1 MSDHPIELRASVQ
14 RRDFTL
20 DVDLQL
26 PGRGVTALFGP
37 SGSGKTTCLR
47 VLAGLEPAKRV
58 RVAVSGEV
66 WDDSERGQRVPTH
79 HRPLGYVFQEASLF
93 EHLSVRDNLRYGWR
107 RTTVAQ
113 RRHGWDHGLQ
123 LLGIAHLLDRRPA
136 ELSGGERQRV
146 AIARALATSPRVL
159 LMDEPLASL
168 DAARK
173 AEVLPWL
180 EQLNEGLDLPIVYV
194 THAFDEALRLADH
207 LVLLEEGRVRA
218 QGPIAELITRTDLPI
233 AHGDAASALITGLV
247 RDTADDGL
255 TTLAI
260 DGGTLRLT
268 TQRRE
273 PYPLGSTLRVRVQAR
288 DVSVALHEPQQI
300 SVNNVLPATVTE
312 LADDGPGQVLVTLRL
327 GERTRLLARLT
338 QGSAQRLGLAP
349 GLPVFA
355 LIKGVAVL
363 R

>member
-1 MSDHPIELRASVQ
+1 MSQGLHIRLSLAREAFQLA
-14 RRDFTL
+14 L
-20 DVDLQL
+20 DLQL
-26 PGRGVTALFGP
+26 PQRGITALFGP
-37 SGSGKTTCLR
+37 SGSGKTTALR
-47 VLAGLEPAKRV
+47 CVAGLEPMARGHV
-58 RVAVSGEV
+58 RVNGEV
-66 WDDSERGQRVPTH
+66 WQDDAAGVRLPTW
-79 HRPLGYVFQEASLF
+79 RRSLGYVFQEASLF

-107 RTTVAQ
+107 RTPEAQ

-173 AEVLPWL
+173 VEVLPWL
-180 EQLNEGLDLPIVYV
+180 EQLHERLDLPIVYV

-207 LVLLEEGRVRA
+207 LVLLEQGRVRA
-218 QGPIAELITRTDLPI
+218 QGPIAELITRSDLPI
-233 AHGDAASALITGLV
+233 AHGDAASALIGGQVLGT
-247 RDTADDGL
+247 DDDGL

-260 DGGTLRLT
+260 DGGVLRLT
-268 TQRRE
+268 SPRRE
-273 PYPLGSTLRVRVQAR
+273 PHAAGTPLRVRVQAR
-288 DVSVALHEPQQI
+288 DVSVALQEPQQI
-300 SVNNVLPATVTE
+300 SVNNVLPATVLE
-312 LADDGPGQVLVTLRL
+312 LTGDGPGQVLVTLRL
-327 GERTRLLARLT
+327 GEHTRLLARLT

-349 GLPVFA
+349 GLRVFA

>member
-1 MSDHPIELRASVQ
+1 MNSQPIELRAKVQ
-14 RRDFTL
+14 RNDFAL
-20 DVDLQL
+20 DVDLRL

-47 VLAGLEPAKRV
+47 VLAGLEPAVSARV
-58 RVAVSGEV
+58 VVGGEV
-66 WDDSERGQRVPTH
+66 WNDTARGHCLPTH
-79 HRPLGYVFQEASLF
+79 RRPLGYVFQEASLF
-93 EHLSVRDNLRYGWR
+93 EHLNVRDNLRYGWR
-107 RTTVAQ
+107 RTPDAQ

-180 EQLNEGLDLPIVYV
+180 EQLNERLDLPIVYV

-218 QGPIAELITRTDLPI
+218 QGPIAELITRSELPI
-233 AHGDAASALITGLV
+233 AHGDAASALITGQVLGT
-247 RDTADDGL
+247 DADGL

-260 DGGTLRLT
+260 DGGILRLT
-268 TQRRE
+268 APRRE
-273 PYPLGSTLRVRVQAR
+273 PHAPGTTLRVRVQAR
-288 DVSVALHEPQQI
+288 DVSVALQEPRQI
-300 SVNNVLPATVTE
+300 SVNNVLPATVQGLT
-312 LADDGPGQVLVTLRL
+312 DDGPGQVLVTLQL
-327 GERTRLLARLT
+327 GDRTSLLARLT
-338 QGSAQRLGLAP
+338 QGSVQRLGLAT

>member
-1 MSDHPIELRASVQ
+1 MSSHPIELRAHVQ
-14 RRDFTL
+14 RKGFTL

-47 VLAGLEPAKRV
+47 VLAGLEPAATARV
-58 RVAVSGEV
+58 VVDGEA
-66 WDDSERGQRVPTH
+66 WDDSARSHRLPTH
-79 HRPLGYVFQEASLF
+79 RRPLGYVFQEASLF
-93 EHLSVRDNLRYGWR
+93 EHLSVRDNLCYGWR
-107 RTTVAQ
+107 RTPAAQ

-123 LLGIAHLLDRRPA
+123 LLGIAHLLDRKPA

-180 EQLNEGLDLPIVYV
+180 EQLHERLDLPIVYV

-207 LVLLEEGRVRA
+207 LVLLEQGRVRA
-218 QGPIAELITRTDLPI
+218 QGPIAELITRSDLPV
-233 AHGDAASALITGLV
+233 AHGDAASALISGQVLG
-247 RDTADDGL
+247 TADDGL

-260 DGGTLRLT
+260 DGGVLRLT
-268 TQRRE
+268 TQRPE
-273 PYPLGSTLRVRVQAR
+273 PYPPGSALRVRVQAR
-288 DVSVALHEPQQI
+288 DVSLALEEPQQI
-300 SVNNVLPATVTE
+300 SVNNVLPATVVDLT
-312 LADDGPGQVLVTLRL
+312 DDGPGQVLVALRL

-338 QGSAQRLGLAP
+338 QGSVQRLALAP
-349 GLPVFA
+349 GLRVFA